1 MTEERRRFH
10 RIHFDAPANLTLE
23 SSQIQ
28 SLILDCSL
36 HGVMVKRHPDWQ
48 PRAGEQVGLQMPL
61 TEEDGPAIQMQ
72 TEVMR
77 ISADSVGLS
86 CQHIDLDSI
95 TRLRRLVELN
105 LGDSSLLERD
115 LEHLVEA

>member
-10 RIHFDAPANLTLE
+10 RIHFDAPATLSLE
-23 SSQIQ
+23 SGQIQ

-48 PRAGEQVGLQMPL
+48 PHQGEPVGLELRL
-61 TEEDGPAIQMQ
+61 TEEEGPAIQMQ

-77 ISADSVGLS
+77 IGADSVGLS
-86 CQHIDLDSI
+86 CRHIDLESI

-115 LEHLVEA
+115 LEHLVTA